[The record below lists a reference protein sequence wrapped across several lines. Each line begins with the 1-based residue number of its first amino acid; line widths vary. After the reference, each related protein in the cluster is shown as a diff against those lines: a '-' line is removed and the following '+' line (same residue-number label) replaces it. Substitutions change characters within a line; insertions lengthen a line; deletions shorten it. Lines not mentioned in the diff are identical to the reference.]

1 MTDITR
7 RDFFKLTGFAAA
19 GLLLSNNIVEA
30 ASKPA
35 AIQVVQTPQ
44 DFRSAKIDSNIIRI
58 RNGVGDLMYLI
69 EGKNKA
75 ALIDT
80 GIGIGDLKAY
90 VEKLTKKA
98 LIVLITHGHVDH
110 ASGTAQFDEVYMN
123 KKDDTLFREHTAM
136 ANRQGY
142 TGATNPNWAK
152 TLTIANYQPADDP
165 TRFKDLKEGM
175 NFDLGGVHLDIYDLP
190 GHTQGMTAIL
200 IRENR
205 ALLSGDGANMF
216 TFLWSNETLGLTSYE
231 KSIRHIKKAT
241 EGKFEKMY
249 CSHGGGDLTID
260 YFDRMLD
267 NIAIIKA
274 GKDDAV
280 DFEFMGQKSKI
291 AFAIDPAHNRI
302 DGGIGNIVYD
312 PKRINE

>member
-7 RDFFKLTGFAAA
+7 RDFFKLTGVAAA
-19 GLLLSNNIVEA
+19 GLFLSNIVEA

-35 AIQVVQTPQ
+35 AVQVPSTAM
-44 DFRSAKIDSNIIRI
+44 DFRSAKIDKNVIRI
-58 RNGVGDLMYLI
+58 RNGAGDLMYLI

-80 GIGIGDLKAY
+80 GLGIGDLKGY
-90 VEKLTKKA
+90 VEKLTNKP

-142 TGATNPNWAK
+142 TGATNPEWAK
-152 TLTIANYQPADDP
+152 GLTSANYQPADDP
-165 TRFKDLKEGM
+165 SRFKYLKEGM
-175 NFDLGGVHLDIYDLP
+175 NFDLGGVNLDIYDFP

-200 IRENR
+200 FRENKS
-205 ALLSGDGANMF
+205 LLVGDAMNSF
-216 TFLWSNETLGLTSYE
+216 TFLWSGETLGLASYE
-231 KSIRHIKKAT
+231 KSVRHAKKAT
-241 EGKFEKMY
+241 EGKFDKMY

-260 YFDRMLD
+260 YFDRMLED
-267 NIAIIKA
+267 IAIIKS

-291 AFAIDPAHNRI
+291 AFAVRPGDFART

>member
-1 MTDITR
+1 MIDLTR
-7 RDFFKLTGFAAA
+7 RDFFKLTGVAAA
-19 GLLLSNNIVEA
+19 GLLFNNIVEA
-30 ASKPA
+30 AAKPA
-35 AIQVVQTPQ
+35 TVKVQQTAM
-44 DFRSAKIDSNIIRI
+44 DFRSTKIDKNLIRI
-58 RNGVGDLMYLI
+58 RNGAGDLMYLI
-69 EGKNKA
+69 EGKNKV

-80 GIGIGDLKAY
+80 GLGIGDLKGY
-90 VEKLTKKA
+90 VEKLTKKP

-123 KKDDTLFREHTAM
+123 KKDNDLFKGHTAM

-142 TGATNPNWAK
+142 TGATNPDWAK
-152 TLTIANYQPADDP
+152 NLTNANYQPADDP
-165 TRFKDLKEGM
+165 SRFKDLKEGM
-175 NFDLGGVHLDIYDLP
+175 SFDLGGVHLDIYDFP

-200 IRENR
+200 FRENKS
-205 ALLSGDGANMF
+205 LLVGDAMNSF
-216 TFLWSNETLGLTSYE
+216 TFLWSGETLGLTSYE
-231 KSIRHIKKAT
+231 KSVRHAKKVT
-241 EGKFEKMY
+241 EGKFDKMY

-260 YFDRMLD
+260 YFDRMLE

-274 GKDDAV
+274 GKDDAI

-291 AFAIDPAHNRI
+291 AFAIDLAHNRV